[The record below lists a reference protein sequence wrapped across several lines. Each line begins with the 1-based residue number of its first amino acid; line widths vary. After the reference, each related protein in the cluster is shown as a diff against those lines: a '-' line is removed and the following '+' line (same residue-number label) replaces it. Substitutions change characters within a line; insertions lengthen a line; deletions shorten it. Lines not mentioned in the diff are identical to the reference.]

1 MQNPFYIQQADL
13 VENYGRG
20 YEVGAMQREDKKA
33 QQAEAANAEMQ
44 QQFQNDIY
52 EIYQNPNATSKDY
65 RLLQIKYPA
74 MSTSIQ
80 KDFDSLSAEQQSS
93 RVSEAT
99 EVLSAINSGK
109 PEYAV
114 KLLRDKAE
122 AYRNSG
128 DDQNAKLYEDKA
140 KSGELDPQI
149 LKIAA
154 ASTLNAIKGGDYVD
168 SLNKQP
174 YSGIE
179 AEAGA
184 KQKQAEAYI
193 KGAEAENAPIKN
205 ELENQEKGANIA
217 NTRNQIEDRA
227 VKNDTELKKLA
238 FEEKKAAY
246 AAAKDSGIS
255 LDKDS
260 REFINTKAGDAS
272 FKNNNANRASALS
285 AKLDKIMGAGG
296 GATAAIGEGASSIW
310 GNKDDESA
318 VRAEVQRV
326 LTPIAMS
333 NYKKFTSGATSDR
346 DIETAMGGYPKPT
359 DSPEVLASFLRGL
372 DKMQRYDANI
382 DKAMVGWTSNVGS
395 LADAPRDFEYKGIPI
410 PKGTSYSEFEQMYI
424 DKLVGDGANDKGGK
438 KTPTPAK
445 LKGKSY
451 MQGNW

>member
-33 QQAEAANAEMQ
+33 QESEAANAEMQ

-52 EIYQNPNATSKDY
+52 DLYQNPNATSKDY

-74 MSTSIQ
+74 MSTAIQ
-80 KDFDSLSAEQQSS
+80 KDFESLSAEQQAS

-246 AAAKDSGIS
+246 AAAKDLGIE

-260 REFINTKAGDAS
+260 RAFINEKAADAS
-272 FKNNNANRASALS
+272 FKTNNANKSADL
-285 AKLDKIMGAGG
+285 AARFDKLTEGG
-296 GATAAIGEGASSIW
+296 GSYQTIEQAASNIAGW
-310 GNKDDESA
+310 KDEEDA
-318 VRAEVQRV
+318 IRAEAQRV

-359 DSPEVLASFLRGL
+359 DPPEVLASFLRGL

-395 LADAPRDFEYKGIPI
+395 LADAPREFVYKGMTV
-410 PKGTSYSEFEQMYI
+410 PKGTSYAEFEQMYI
-424 DKLVGDGANDKGGK
+424 NKMVDDGAKGSGNK
-438 KTPTPAK
+438 KGALPAA

-451 MQGNW
+451 AQGNW